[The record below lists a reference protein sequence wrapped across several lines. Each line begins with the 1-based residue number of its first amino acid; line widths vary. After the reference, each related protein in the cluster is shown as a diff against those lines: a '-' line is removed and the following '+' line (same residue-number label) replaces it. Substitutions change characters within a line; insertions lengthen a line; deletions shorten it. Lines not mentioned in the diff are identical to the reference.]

1 MKRIQLILCFVS
13 ILSGFNVHAFQ
24 ATSNTVTTED
34 SWEVEIV
41 EKNSNLVVK
50 TQIVPENV
58 IILEGLASDVE
69 YFARIRT
76 KNFVCSGWVNSDVF
90 TFVSTGNKAIPDS
103 KLIAF
108 SIEKGR
114 MLIIADS
121 KEQVKLYSTSGKL
134 VRSVD
139 LSSGKTLIEGLSTGV
154 YVVGNLKVAVK

>member
-1 MKRIQLILCFVS
+1 MKRLQLILCFVS
-13 ILSGFNVHAFQ
+13 ILSVFNVHAFQ
-24 ATSNTVTTED
+24 VASSTVTTED
-34 SWEVEIV
+34 RWEVEIV
-41 EKNSNLVVK
+41 EKNSNLVVR
-50 TQIVPENV
+50 TQTVPENE
-58 IILEGLASDVE
+58 IILEGLSADVE

-76 KNFVCSGWVNSDVF
+76 KNFVCSGWVNSAVF

-108 SIEKGR
+108 SVEKGR
-114 MLIIADS
+114 ILIISDS

-139 LSSGKTLIEGLSTGV
+139 LSRGKTEIEGLITGT